1 MKATTLITL
10 PYFQRSRGWILLL
23 LLLILPASLKAE
35 LSYSTTGNTITITGI
50 GIEST
55 TGSLTIPST
64 IDSLPVTSIGE
75 KAFQAFSGLTSVTI
89 PDSVT
94 SIGEQAFSMCGGLTS
109 VTIGNSVTS
118 IGFDAFYNCNGLTSV
133 TIPNSVTFI
142 GNTAFMFCSGLTSVT
157 IPNSVTSMGEGAF
170 RGCIGLTSVTIPNS
184 VTSIGDQSFY
194 NCSGLTSV
202 IIPSSV
208 TSIGDQSF
216 AGCSGLTSVTIPS
229 SVTSIGFE
237 AFSACSGLT
246 SVVIEV
252 GLISIGEKAFAD
264 CKGLTGVIIPS
275 SVTSIGNSAFRLCT
289 NLTMVFCKGDAPTA
303 NDSIF
308 AEISPGTVYYLEG
321 KTGWNVSFGGWW
333 TAVFEGVPSI
343 TSQPVSVNV
352 FAGSPASFQVTATGT
367 PPLTYQWKKNDI
379 NIPNATQSV
388 FSLASAKITDAGTY
402 QVIVSNGAGSVT
414 SNPVQ
419 LTIVS
424 AIKPSIIQEPKS
436 LFLFTGF
443 SASLQVTATGTPPLT
458 YQWKKNDID
467 IPNATQSVFS
477 LALVKITDA
486 GTYQVIVSNKAGSV
500 PSKSVQLTVN
510 ASLILPSITTQPV
523 SVNVFA
529 GFPASFQVTATGTP
543 PLIYQWKKN
552 NINIP
557 NATQSVFSLASAKN
571 TDAGTYQV
579 IVSNGAGS
587 VTSKSVQLKF
597 GLFGIVQ
604 IKWLSILAHTA
615 TGSPAYLA
623 VVATG
628 TPPLFYQW
636 SKDGVTLDEATDP
649 VLYFDRATAADAG
662 LYQVTVSNSDG
673 EVLSQTARLTVDVP
687 GLPADNTL
695 VLELST
701 DLTNPLWTPIAT
713 NSVSGREPQRFYRLV
728 PR

>member
-1 MKATTLITL
+1 MKKTTPITL

-64 IDSLPVTSIGE
+64 IDSLPVTSIGDQ
-75 KAFQAFSGLTSVTI
+75 AFQAFSGLTSVTI

-94 SIGEQAFSMCGGLTS
+94 SIGDKAFSMCGGLTS

-157 IPNSVTSMGEGAF
+157 IPNSVTSMGKGAF
-170 RGCIGLTSVTIPNS
+170 IGCTGLTSVT
-184 VTSIGDQSFY
+184 
-194 NCSGLTSV
+194 L
-202 IIPSSV
+202 PSSI
-208 TSIGDQSF
+208 TEIGEQAF
-216 AGCSGLTSVTIPS
+216 RGCSGLTSVTLPS
-229 SVTSIGFE
+229 SITSIGFE
-237 AFSACSGLT
+237 AFSGCSGLT

-333 TAVFEGVPSI
+333 TAVFDGVPSI

-402 QVIVSNGAGSVT
+402 QVIVSNRAGSVT

-458 YQWKKNDID
+458 
-467 IPNATQSVFS
+467 
-477 LALVKITDA
+477 
-486 GTYQVIVSNKAGSV
+486 
-500 PSKSVQLTVN
+500 
-510 ASLILPSITTQPV
+510 
-523 SVNVFA
+523 
-529 GFPASFQVTATGTP
+529 
-543 PLIYQWKKN
+543 YQWKKN

>member
-1 MKATTLITL
+1 MKKTTPITL

-64 IDSLPVTSIGE
+64 IDSLPVTSIGD

-94 SIGEQAFSMCGGLTS
+94 SIGDQAFSMCGGLTS

-157 IPNSVTSMGEGAF
+157 IPNSVTSMGKGAF
-170 RGCIGLTSVTIPNS
+170 IGCTGLTSVT
-184 VTSIGDQSFY
+184 
-194 NCSGLTSV
+194 L
-202 IIPSSV
+202 PSSI
-208 TSIGDQSF
+208 TEIGEQAF
-216 AGCSGLTSVTIPS
+216 RGCSGLTSVTLPS
-229 SVTSIGFE
+229 SITSIGFE
-237 AFSACSGLT
+237 AFSGCSGLT

-333 TAVFEGVPSI
+333 TAVFDGVPSI

-379 NIPNATQSV
+379 DIPNATQSVFSLASAKITDAGTYHVIVSNKAGSVPSKSVQLTVNASPILPSITTQPVSVNVFAGFPASFQVTATGTPLLTYQWKKNNINIPNATQSV

-402 QVIVSNGAGSVT
+402 QVIVSNRAGSVT

-458 YQWKKNDID
+458 
-467 IPNATQSVFS
+467 
-477 LALVKITDA
+477 
-486 GTYQVIVSNKAGSV
+486 
-500 PSKSVQLTVN
+500 
-510 ASLILPSITTQPV
+510 
-523 SVNVFA
+523 
-529 GFPASFQVTATGTP
+529 
-543 PLIYQWKKN
+543 YQWKKN

>member
-1 MKATTLITL
+1 
-10 PYFQRSRGWILLL
+10 
-23 LLLILPASLKAE
+23 
-35 LSYSTTGNTITITGI
+35 
-50 GIEST
+50 
-55 TGSLTIPST
+55 
-64 IDSLPVTSIGE
+64 
-75 KAFQAFSGLTSVTI
+75 
-89 PDSVT
+89 
-94 SIGEQAFSMCGGLTS
+94 
-109 VTIGNSVTS
+109 
-118 IGFDAFYNCNGLTSV
+118 
-133 TIPNSVTFI
+133 
-142 GNTAFMFCSGLTSVT
+142 
-157 IPNSVTSMGEGAF
+157 
-170 RGCIGLTSVTIPNS
+170 
-184 VTSIGDQSFY
+184 
-194 NCSGLTSV
+194 
-202 IIPSSV
+202 
-208 TSIGDQSF
+208 
-216 AGCSGLTSVTIPS
+216 
-229 SVTSIGFE
+229 
-237 AFSACSGLT
+237 
-246 SVVIEV
+246 
-252 GLISIGEKAFAD
+252 
-264 CKGLTGVIIPS
+264 
-275 SVTSIGNSAFRLCT
+275 
-289 NLTMVFCKGDAPTA
+289 MVFCKGDAPTA

-308 AEISPGTVYYLEG
+308 AEISPGTVYYLQG

-333 TAVFEGVPSI
+333 TAVFDGVPSI

-379 NIPNATQSV
+379 DIPNATQSV

-402 QVIVSNGAGSVT
+402 H
-414 SNPVQ
+414 
-419 LTIVS
+419 
-424 AIKPSIIQEPKS
+424 
-436 LFLFTGF
+436 
-443 SASLQVTATGTPPLT
+443 
-458 YQWKKNDID
+458 
-467 IPNATQSVFS
+467 
-477 LALVKITDA
+477 
-486 GTYQVIVSNKAGSV
+486 VIVSNKAGSV

-543 PLIYQWKKN
+543 PLTYQWKKNNINIPNATQSVFSLASAKITDAGTYQVIVSNRAGSVTSNPVQLTIVSAIKPSIIQEPKSLFLFTGFSASLQVTATGTPPLTYQWKKN